1 MTASR
6 GDLGRIVGFGAVTL
20 VFAVTQPLVLIGIP
34 LALLLV
40 AYGPHGPWS
49 AVVVGAVVAVALV
62 GDRSGLWRFERGW
75 PLILAGTY
83 LLTAAARPTW
93 SFSARALSSLG
104 LAVAGLSLVF
114 VVSPGAWRELDASM
128 AARAGQAASAAT
140 ELLGGGAEE
149 SVRPLVSRV
158 AGLQAALFPALLGVS
173 SLGALG
179 VAATVRGRLAGDV
192 SRRVGGLR
200 GFSFNDHLVW
210 LWLLGLALIVAPMGE
225 VAERVGGNAVL
236 FMGLLYVLRGV
247 AVLLTLA
254 GGISLLTG
262 VVGAVLALLIYPIL
276 ALFLGT
282 SLVVGLSDTWLN
294 VRGRIKARSG
304 GRGLSD

>member
-1 MTASR
+1 MTGPRSE
-6 GDLGRIVGFGAVTL
+6 LGRIVGFGAVAV

-40 AYGPHGPWS
+40 AYGPRGPWL

-62 GDRSGLWRFERGW
+62 GDRSGLWWFERGW

-83 LLTAAARPTW
+83 LLTAAARPNW

-114 VVSPGAWRELDASM
+114 LVSPGAWRDLDASM
-128 AARAGQAASAAT
+128 AARAGQAASAAM

-149 SVRPLVSRV
+149 SVRALVSRV
-158 AGLQAALFPALLGVS
+158 AGLQAALFPALLVVS

-192 SRRVGGLR
+192 GRRVGGLR

-225 VAERVGGNAVL
+225 VAERVGGNAVF
-236 FMGLLYVLRGV
+236 FMGTLYVVRGV

-254 GGISLLTG
+254 GGISALTG
-262 VVGAVLALLIYPIL
+262 VVGAVLAVLIYPIL

-282 SLVVGLSDTWLN
+282 ALLVGLSDTWLN
-294 VRGRIKARSG
+294 VRGRIKARSA
-304 GRGLSD
+304 GRGPSG